1 MKKTL
6 VIALAA
12 ALAVPSAFAEDAAP
26 AGKPAAQVMAPG
38 KMDPEAAAEHLDQR
52 VDLGLTDDQKQK
64 IQALMQE
71 QRAKQ
76 EAIRLETRNRMDG
89 ILTPEQRQKF
99 DAHKA
104 QMMEKQGQRQ
114 EMRDERKE
122 SRADKKKS
130 KQAEKAERKER
141 NRKPDSE

>member
-38 KMDPEAAAEHLDQR
+38 KMDPDGFAENMDQR
-52 VDLGLTDDQKQK
+52 VDLGLSEDQKQK

-71 QRAKQ
+71 QRARHD
-76 EAIRLETRNRMDG
+76 AIRVETRQRMDG
-89 ILTPEQRQKF
+89 ILTPEQRQKL
-99 DAHKA
+99 DAHRA
-104 QMMEKQGQRQ
+104 QMMEMREQRQ
-114 EMRDERKE
+114 DMRNERRDD
-122 SRADKKKS
+122 RADQKKDKR
-130 KQAEKAERKER
+130 AEKAERKER
-141 NRKPDSE
+141 KKAASE